1 MDDPVTFTPP
11 MADVAAQTEPGLW
24 DGMDLSE
31 FDVARA
37 LRIERMQPADRMLL
51 MLTRKDLTP
60 TSRIVGAVLAY
71 HGWVSWPS
79 LDTLV
84 ALLSIDKRNISRSI
98 GELERHGSIRRSK
111 RFGTRGAVSIQYVFS
126 GPKTLDA
133 VDSDEAGELSK
144 RVRIPRRSDHQN
156 DDGAPASSARDHQN
170 DDGTPASSARDHQN
184 DDGTPVGPVRDHQN
198 DDGVGVRDHHIT
210 HRTGI
215 LTGMEEEEI
224 SNSSSSDSGS
234 LGLGGQIDDGGQGE
248 RAHDDEIAY
257 EQVVAALEE
266 YRGYLGAWKSEGAAV
281 QFYAANPGRFAMD
294 LADAQ
299 RRKESD
305 TEDPRHRYTDEYRR
319 RMGRFPWE
327 RA

>member
-111 RFGTRGAVSIQYVFS
+111 RFGTRGAVSIQYVFC

-156 DDGAPASSARDHQN
+156 DDG
-170 DDGTPASSARDHQN
+170 
-184 DDGTPVGPVRDHQN
+184 
-198 DDGVGVRDHHIT
+198 VGVRDHHIT

-215 LTGMEEEEI
+215 LTGMAEEEI
-224 SNSSSSDSGS
+224 SNSSSDSGS

-281 QFYAANPGRFAMD
+281 QFYAANPGRFAID

-299 RRKESD
+299 RRKARD
-305 TEDPRHRYTDEYRR
+305 TEDPRQHYLDEYQRR
-319 RMGRFPWE
+319 RGHLPWE
-327 RA
+327 RAGPSSATEDQGLSG